1 MIVDAHNHVG
11 GPDKGNGKKQYPEEI
26 VSVMDRVGIDK
37 AVIFSFNEIN
47 AQTFSSANDYIAKAV
62 AKYPYRLI
70 GFARLDPNYKEKA
83 IFELN
88 RAIDEL
94 GLQELKLHPSAQKF
108 SIISEEVKEIIKV
121 AKEKDIPVI
130 FDSGKKA
137 SPPEDFGILAEL
149 FPSSK
154 IIMAHM
160 YGNFLEVAKK
170 HSNIYL
176 QTTGMPRIEI
186 IKNALETLGA
196 ERIISG
202 SDSPYISMER
212 ELEKIRSIPNLTDK
226 ERELILGE
234 NIRRI
239 LKL

>member
-1 MIVDAHNHVG
+1 
-11 GPDKGNGKKQYPEEI
+11 
-26 VSVMDRVGIDK
+26 
-37 AVIFSFNEIN
+37 
-47 AQTFSSANDYIAKAV
+47 
-62 AKYPYRLI
+62 
-70 GFARLDPNYKEKA
+70 
-83 IFELN
+83 
-88 RAIDEL
+88 
-94 GLQELKLHPSAQKF
+94 
-108 SIISEEVKEIIKV
+108 
-121 AKEKDIPVI
+121 IPVI
-130 FDSGKKA
+130 FDSGKKE

-149 FPSSK
+149 FPSAK

-176 QTTGMPRIEI
+176 QTTGMPKIDI
-186 IKNALETLGA
+186 IKNAVETLGA

-212 ELEKIRSIPNLTDK
+212 ELEKIRSIPDLTDK
-226 ERELILGE
+226 ESEGILGE